1 MSRVTFVCLINTV
14 ALIVLYKTAST
25 MAVRK
30 YYWKKEDKHMSYYE
44 LLQESPGL
52 FVLIIIISLI
62 VTLIAYGA
70 FPLIFS
76 RTRKTNITKK
86 KYYTLCYCI
95 NFAVMVLFIA
105 INGEPSSGGPYLL
118 WTWVFSSSGLKTL
131 KNRGMLGEREITSC
145 SDHVSTEETT
155 AKDTQIASN
164 QQDCNIC
171 KNCGHKLIDGA
182 AFCNICGAKV
192 SSITPKSNPSSVV
205 HTVNNDKICFCR
217 KCGSKLYDDAKFCN
231 KCGTQIITEE

>member
-1 MSRVTFVCLINTV
+1 
-14 ALIVLYKTAST
+14 
-25 MAVRK
+25 
-30 YYWKKEDKHMSYYE
+30 MSYYE

-52 FVLIIIISLI
+52 FVLTIIISLV

-76 RTRKTNITKK
+76 RTRKSNITKK

-95 NFAVMVLFIA
+95 NFAAMVLFIA

-131 KNRGMLGEREITSC
+131 KCRGLLGESQADSC
-145 SDHVSTEETT
+145 SIPSSIEEPIIVDAPIVVDHQ
-155 AKDTQIASN
+155 KSN
-164 QQDCNIC
+164 TCQ
-171 KNCGHKLIDGA
+171 NCGHKLIDGA

-192 SSITPKSNPSSVV
+192 SSITPRSNPSSVV
-205 HTVNNDKICFCR
+205 HTANNDKICFCR
-217 KCGSKLYDDAKFCN
+217 KCGNKLQEDAKFCN
-231 KCGTQIITEE
+231 KCGTQIITEENQ

>member
-1 MSRVTFVCLINTV
+1 
-14 ALIVLYKTAST
+14 
-25 MAVRK
+25 
-30 YYWKKEDKHMSYYE
+30 MSYYE

-52 FVLIIIISLI
+52 FVLTIIISLI

-76 RTRKTNITKK
+76 RTRKSNITKK

-131 KNRGMLGEREITSC
+131 KCRGLLGESQADSC
-145 SDHVSTEETT
+145 SIPSSIEEPIIVDAPIVVDHQKGNTC
-155 AKDTQIASN
+155 Q
-164 QQDCNIC
+164 
-171 KNCGHKLIDGA
+171 NCGHELIDGA
-182 AFCNICGAKV
+182 SFCNMCGTKV
-192 SSITPKSNPSSVV
+192 PSVV
-205 HTVNNDKICFCR
+205 FLSNTDPINNAINDNNDKICFCR
-217 KCGSKLYDDAKFCN
+217 KCGSNLHEDAKFCS

>member
-14 ALIVLYKTAST
+14 ALIVLYKTAPT
-25 MAVRK
+25 MGVRK
-30 YYWKKEDKHMSYYE
+30 YYWKKEDKHMSNYE

-52 FVLIIIISLI
+52 FVLTIIISLI
-62 VTLIAYGA
+62 VTLIAYSA

-76 RTRKTNITKK
+76 RTRKSNITKK

-131 KNRGMLGEREITSC
+131 KGRGVLGEGQIVSC
-145 SDHVSTEETT
+145 STSTSNEEPIVAETP
-155 AKDTQIASN
+155 IVGEHPN
-164 QQDCNIC
+164 YNIC
-171 KNCGHKLIDGA
+171 QNCGHELIDGA
-182 AFCNICGAKV
+182 SFCNMCGAKV
-192 SSITPKSNPSSVV
+192 PSVV
-205 HTVNNDKICFCR
+205 LMNNTEPINNAVNDKICFCR
-217 KCGSKLYDDAKFCN
+217 KCGNKLQEDAKFCN

>member
-1 MSRVTFVCLINTV
+1 M
-14 ALIVLYKTAST
+14 
-25 MAVRK
+25 
-30 YYWKKEDKHMSYYE
+30 
-44 LLQESPGL
+44 
-52 FVLIIIISLI
+52 
-62 VTLIAYGA
+62 YGA
-70 FPLIFS
+70 FPFIFAK
-76 RTRKTNITKK
+76 TRKAPITKK
-86 KYYTLCYCI
+86 KYKYLCYGI
-95 NFAVMVLFIA
+95 NIAVMVIFIA

-118 WTWVFSSSGLKTL
+118 WTWIFSSSGLKTL
-131 KNRGMLGEREITSC
+131 KNRGMLDEREITSC

-155 AKDTQIASN
+155 AKDTQIVSH

-205 HTVNNDKICFCR
+205 HTANNDKICFCR

-231 KCGTQIITEE
+231 KCGTQIITEEN

>member
-1 MSRVTFVCLINTV
+1 MSRVTFVCQINTDT
-14 ALIVLYKTAST
+14 LTVLYKAASKIGSDKILS
-25 MAVRK
+25 R
-30 YYWKKEDKHMSYYE
+30 KKEKYMTYFE

-52 FVLIIIISLI
+52 FILMIIVSLI
-62 VTLIAYGA
+62 VTLVAYGA

-95 NFAVMVLFIA
+95 NLAVMVLFIT

-131 KNRGMLGEREITSC
+131 KKRGILGTNQTTSY
-145 SDHVSTEETT
+145 SDHLSTEETIVT
-155 AKDTQIASN
+155 ETHIISN
-164 QQDCNIC
+164 YQNCNIC

-182 AFCNICGAKV
+182 AFCNMCGAKV
-192 SSITPKSNPSSVV
+192 PSIDIQSDPTPIN
-205 HTVNNDKICFCR
+205 HTVNDKICFCR
-217 KCGSKLYDDAKFCN
+217 KCGSKLHEDAKFCN

>member
-1 MSRVTFVCLINTV
+1 MTYF
-14 ALIVLYKTAST
+14 
-25 MAVRK
+25 
-30 YYWKKEDKHMSYYE
+30 D

-52 FVLIIIISLI
+52 FILTIIISLI

-76 RTRKTNITKK
+76 RTRKSNITKK

-131 KNRGMLGEREITSC
+131 KGRGILGESQSISY
-145 SDHVSTEETT
+145 STFSSIEEPII
-155 AKDTQIASN
+155 AKAPIESN
-164 QQDCNIC
+164 HQKCNIC
-171 KNCGHKLIDGA
+171 QNCGLELIDGA
-182 AFCNICGAKV
+182 LFCNTCGTEV
-192 SSITPKSNPSSVV
+192 PSVNLLS
-205 HTVNNDKICFCR
+205 HTESFNNTSHGKICFCR
-217 KCGSKLYDDAKFCN
+217 KCGSNLYDDAKFCN